1 MLDSDRMNRWLTLG
15 ANIGV
20 LVGIA
25 LLLIELDQNSDLLR
39 AQIHQA
45 RSDTHVGHRLDDVES
60 ENLTAI
66 RMKLAENGYPQD
78 VTSVEVLTP
87 EELFRFRDF
96 KASRHTDLDNL
107 HYQYQQGYLD
117 EEYYQYRVVCA
128 VRRNAPYWQ
137 KFGTFRTNSRPTFR
151 AEIERIMRDVEW
163 C

>member
-1 MLDSDRMNRWLTLG
+1 MLESDRLNRWLTLG

-20 LVGIA
+20 LVGII

-39 AQIHQA
+39 AQVHQA
-45 RSDTHVGHRLDDVES
+45 RADAHVGHRLSDVES
-60 ENLTAI
+60 EKLTAI
-66 RMKLAENGYPQD
+66 RMKLVENGYPQD
-78 VTSVEVLTP
+78 VTSVEALTS
-87 EELFRFRDF
+87 EELFRFRDY
-96 KASRHTDLDNL
+96 KAATHTDLDNL
-107 HYQYQQGYLD
+107 FYQYQQGYLD

-128 VRRNAPYWQ
+128 IRRNTPYWQ

>member
-1 MLDSDRMNRWLTLG
+1 MLDSDRLNRWLTLG

-60 ENLTAI
+60 EKWTAI
-66 RMKLAENGYPQD
+66 RVKLAESGYPQD

-87 EELFRFRDF
+87 EELIRFKDI
-96 KASRHTDLDNL
+96 KAARHTDLDNL

-128 VRRNAPYWQ
+128 IRRNAPYWQ
-137 KFGTFRTNSRPTFR
+137 KLGTFRTNSRPTFR